1 MQKVNKW
8 LKIIGPLPVGMAI
21 LALVGIVVAGFSYSG
36 SVAGTGLWGSIVAV
50 FTRSI
55 LGASNWFG
63 SSYGL
68 GIIIFTILIR
78 FLILPLMV
86 YQVDSMTKMQALQG
100 EIKVIQA
107 KYPGKD
113 AESRQLLMNEQQAL
127 YKEHNVRP
135 FASMLPL
142 LVQMPILIAL
152 YQGILNSPVLRS
164 GHFLWLELGQSD
176 PYFILPILAA
186 LFTFASSWLSTQ
198 ANPEQTTIT
207 KLMPYIFPVVIFFT
221 ALSVPSALSLY
232 WVVGNIFQTIQTFYL
247 QNPFK
252 LRQERD
258 AARKL
263 ERDIQRKMH
272 KARRG
277 RKRR

>member
-1 MQKVNKW
+1 MQRINKW
-8 LKIIGPLPVGMAI
+8 VKVVGVVPLVLAVLALIGIIIG
-21 LALVGIVVAGFSYSG
+21 GFSYTGMVTSG
-36 SVAGTGLWGSIVAV
+36 GLWGSIVAA

-55 LGASNWFG
+55 LGAASWFG
-63 SSYGL
+63 NSYGL
-68 GIIIFTILIR
+68 GIVVFTILIR

-86 YQVDSMTKMQALQG
+86 YQVDSMKKMQGLQS
-100 EIKVIQA
+100 EIKVLQE

-113 AESRQLLMNEQQAL
+113 TESRQLLMNEQQAL

-135 FASMLPL
+135 LASMLPL

-164 GHFLWLELGQSD
+164 GQFLWLELGQRD
-176 PYFILPILAA
+176 PYYILPVLAA

-198 ANPEQTTIT
+198 ANPEQTTMT
-207 KLMPYIFPVVIFFT
+207 KIMPYIFPVIIFLT

-232 WVVGNIFQTIQTFYL
+232 WAVGNIFQTVQTFYL

-252 LRQERD
+252 LRQERE
-258 AARKL
+258 AAKQL

-272 KARRG
+272 KAR
-277 RKRR
+277 KRRKKR